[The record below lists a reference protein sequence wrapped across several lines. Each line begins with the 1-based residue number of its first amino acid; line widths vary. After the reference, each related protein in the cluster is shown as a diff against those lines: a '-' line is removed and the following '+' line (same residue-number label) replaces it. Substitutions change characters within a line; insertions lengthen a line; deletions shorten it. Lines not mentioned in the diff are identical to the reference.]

1 MIDANGGEIAATNIT
16 ELKARGNST
25 FTYAEKKSYQIKLE
39 TASNLLQTGENV
51 KTWVLLANYFDATL
65 MHDKLFKD
73 MAASL
78 QMPYTASCNWVNL
91 YYDGEYRGVYL
102 LSEKNTV
109 KSTGVNITD
118 MEDAYKE
125 QNPSYGTDMQTASS
139 KNAYGMTYFY
149 TTGLT
154 EPGDITGGYL
164 LELNHDRPDE
174 VSGFITRQGKGMN
187 VKSPEWCG
195 EEAMR
200 YISEYYQAF
209 EDAVY
214 ATDKSGNYTGVN
226 AEGKHYYD
234 YVDRDSLVKIFLM
247 QELALNPDGFISS
260 LYFYKDAGK
269 KMYAGPIWDQDMTLG
284 TGWTKQISPETTDY
298 HYLAQALIQIPDFHA
313 AVLRCY
319 TETFAPL
326 AKELLAENG
335 AVNDYAARLTDS
347 AEMNFVLWDYIRVGE
362 LDNAGHIW
370 QGATYAS
377 VLADMRSW
385 LTKRIA
391 YLDSAFA
398 GTVFEIGDVNG
409 DGVVDIFDVYSL
421 RRYLAGYEVEGIIL
435 ANGDVNGDGDV
446 DIFDAWAL
454 QRRLAGYED

>member
-1 MIDANGGEIAATNIT
+1 
-16 ELKARGNST
+16 
-25 FTYAEKKSYQIKLE
+25 
-39 TASNLLQTGENV
+39 
-51 KTWVLLANYFDATL
+51 
-65 MHDKLFKD
+65 
-73 MAASL
+73 
-78 QMPYTASCNWVNL
+78 
-91 YYDGEYRGVYL
+91 
-102 LSEKNTV
+102 
-109 KSTGVNITD
+109 
-118 MEDAYKE
+118 
-125 QNPSYGTDMQTASS
+125 
-139 KNAYGMTYFY
+139 
-149 TTGLT
+149 
-154 EPGDITGGYL
+154 
-164 LELNHDRPDE
+164 
-174 VSGFITRQGKGMN
+174 MN

>member
-1 MIDANGGEIAATNIT
+1 
-16 ELKARGNST
+16 
-25 FTYAEKKSYQIKLE
+25 
-39 TASNLLQTGENV
+39 
-51 KTWVLLANYFDATL
+51 
-65 MHDKLFKD
+65 
-73 MAASL
+73 
-78 QMPYTASCNWVNL
+78 
-91 YYDGEYRGVYL
+91 
-102 LSEKNTV
+102 
-109 KSTGVNITD
+109 
-118 MEDAYKE
+118 
-125 QNPSYGTDMQTASS
+125 
-139 KNAYGMTYFY
+139 
-149 TTGLT
+149 
-154 EPGDITGGYL
+154 
-164 LELNHDRPDE
+164 
-174 VSGFITRQGKGMN
+174 MN

-195 EEAMR
+195 EAAMK

-214 ATDKSGNYTGVN
+214 ATDENDNYTGVN

-247 QELALNPDGFISS
+247 QELALNPDGFVSS
-260 LYFYKDAGK
+260 LYFYKDVNEK
-269 KMYAGPIWDQDMTLG
+269 LYAGPIWDQDMTLG
-284 TGWTKQISPETTDY
+284 TGWTKQISPDITDY
-298 HYLAQALIQIPDFHA
+298 HYLAQALIQIPDFRA
-313 AVLRCY
+313 AVVRCY
-319 TETFAPL
+319 NESFTPL

-347 AEMNFVLWDYIRVGE
+347 AAMNFVLWDYIRVGE
-362 LDNAGHIW
+362 PDNTGHIW

-391 YLDSAFA
+391 YLDNTFA
-398 GTVFEIGDVNG
+398 GTVFEMGDVNG